1 VDFGTEG
8 RIAEFSTRDADR
20 SHRTGIRVW
29 RLGGD
34 GPDTLEY
41 DSPAEAE
48 ALLATIVAHLT
59 EQSNLLDLTGGR
71 GGSAPEHRWAQQPVS
86 SIS

>member
-1 VDFGTEG
+1 MWILGPKGGLLNLAHVTQIE
-8 RIAEFSTRDADR
+8 A
-20 SHRTGIRVW
+20 TGQEIRVW

-71 GGSAPEHRWAQQPVS
+71 GGSAP
-86 SIS
+86 